1 MAAELSYDFSRLSKE
16 SDIIQI
22 QYDCNIHK
30 SDGEEAQVWTSDN
43 EDGFYSDTRKCD
55 AWNLEPEDI
64 SFCEK
69 FSNIIKRVNA
79 DKWRMD
85 LKGEFETP
93 LQFLHYHEPGH
104 HFDWHHDVMV
114 DIDFNLVGLRK
125 ITMVYC
131 LSKSSDYEGG
141 EFNVINFD
149 QNIHSVKMDR
159 GDLMILPSAV
169 MHKVSP
175 LISGERKTLVGWY
188 G

>member
-22 QYDCNIHK
+22 QYDCNIYK

-79 DKWRMD
+79 DKWKMD
-85 LKGEFETP
+85 LKGEFEAP

-141 EFNVINFD
+141 EFYLIDDIIDLKKGDIIIFPSNF
-149 QNIHSVKMDR
+149 MY
-159 GDLMILPSAV
+159 P
-169 MHKVSP
+169 HKVEPVTKGIRYSY
-175 LISGERKTLVGWY
+175 ISWVW
-188 G
+188 